1 VTQTPIEIDK
11 YTSKKVTHE
20 VPPYNGYG
28 TLEDSLGSVYAL
40 QPKPPKKDVIKMFT
54 EDQNVLRF
62 EARLISKTK
71 DYNNRKFI
79 INFFCSDDTIQVYQ
93 ETDKNSGIWGGK
105 FLERKKHRN
114 EKEYRYLVETDFQIG
129 GIV

>member
-1 VTQTPIEIDK
+1 M
-11 YTSKKVTHE
+11 
-20 VPPYNGYG
+20 PPYNGYG

-62 EARLISKTK
+62 EARLISKTR

-79 INFFCSDDTIQVYQ
+79 VNFFCGDDTIQVFQ
-93 ETDKNSGIWGGK
+93 DTDKNSGVWGGK

-114 EKEYRYLVETDFQIG
+114 ER
-129 GIV
+129 